1 MTEKTV
7 FWQFAASEA
16 NLRWNPKPRK
26 KFAHPSGKII
36 WDYLAGPNP
45 LYSFLCCGK
54 YVLTGLSSKGK
65 TNVKKPVKMNEII
78 AAINET
84 IGKTEQIEHS
94 NLKKERESK
103 WTLVARFATLAR
115 CR

>member
-1 MTEKTV
+1 MKKT
-7 FWQFAASEA
+7 
-16 NLRWNPKPRK
+16 
-26 KFAHPSGKII
+26 
-36 WDYLAGPNP
+36 
-45 LYSFLCCGK
+45 
-54 YVLTGLSSKGK
+54 
-65 TNVKKPVKMNEII
+65 VKMNEII